1 MTGIEKKSLQ
11 HVSNLLGATNSH
23 KVYGLLY
30 EELTNLKIDKDE
42 ASRVLKTVQVV
53 LQEEI
58 NKAKDAK
65 EWIDSMLKDEQKIKQ

>member
-23 KVYGLLY
+23 EVYGVLY
-30 EELTNLKIDKDE
+30 FELNNLKIDKGE
-42 ASRVLKTVQVV
+42 ASRVLETVRVV

-65 EWIDSMLKDEQKIKQ
+65 EWIDVMLKEKE